1 MISKDTFIKI
11 VDALRDYWDAFGAFQ
26 DTLNVYME
34 HNFMTDIFDTVMKAL
49 CDEVELD
56 VDEDIGPMLYY
67 YACECDWGRNEKAK
81 EGRPTFGVEKMPLT
95 SAAELYDYI
104 MLDNDMYKYL
114 CSNVKDSIREQLN
127 ENIF

>member
-1 MISKDTFIKI
+1 MISKNTFIKI

-34 HNFMTDIFDTVMKAL
+34 RNFMTDIFDNIMGAL
-49 CDEVELD
+49 CEEVELD
-56 VDEDIGPMLYY
+56 IDKELGSMLYY

-81 EGRPTFGVEKMPLT
+81 EGMPAMGVERIPLT

-104 MLDNDMYKYL
+104 MLDNELSKHL
-114 CSNVKDSIREQLN
+114 CDNV
-127 ENIF
+127 NI